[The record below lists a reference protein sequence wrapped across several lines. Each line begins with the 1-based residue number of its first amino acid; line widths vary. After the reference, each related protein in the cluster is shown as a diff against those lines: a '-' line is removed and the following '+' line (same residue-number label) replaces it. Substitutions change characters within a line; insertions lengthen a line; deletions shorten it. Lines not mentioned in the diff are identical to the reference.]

1 MTKETALIKA
11 GERVDELSAQG
22 VKIIQSSQVFAFS
35 LDAVVLAD
43 FVREN
48 HRQRLQTVDLCAGN
62 GAVALFLRNKLA
74 GHITAVELQDRLADM
89 AQRSVQLN
97 DLADRYDVIQ
107 GDVRQIFDLL
117 DKDHYDVVTCNPP
130 YFKSLP
136 TSQKNPNHYL
146 ALARHELTIN
156 LDDVAT
162 AMSGL
167 LKMNGKGYLVHRPSR
182 LPEILAT
189 LTRHRLAPNRIRF
202 VHPRIG
208 QDANMVLIECIK
220 DGKAGGTKINPPLFV
235 HHADGSYTD
244 EVQAMLHDS

>member
-1 MTKETALIKA
+1 MNDQQYLKA
-11 GERVDELSAQG
+11 GERIDELSSQG
-22 VKIIQSSQVFAFS
+22 VRIIQSSDVFSFS

-62 GAVALFLRNKLA
+62 GAVALFLNRKLG
-74 GHITAVELQDRLADM
+74 GHITAVELQARLADM
-89 AQRSVQLN
+89 AQRSVELN
-97 DLADRYDVIQ
+97 QFTDRYQVMQ
-107 GDVRQIFDLL
+107 ADVRQIFSLL
-117 DKDHYDVVTCNPP
+117 KKDRYDIVTCNPP

-136 TSQKNPNHYL
+136 QSQKNPNQYL

-156 LDDVAT
+156 LTDVAV

-167 LKMNGKGYLVHRPSR
+167 LKMNGKAYLVHRPNR

-189 LTRHRLAPNRIRF
+189 LTSHRLAPNRIRF
-202 VHPRIG
+202 VHPRRG

-220 DGKAGGTKINPPLFV
+220 DGKAGGTKIAAPLFV
-235 HHADGSYTD
+235 HEADGTYTK
-244 EVQAMLHDS
+244 EVQAMLHES